1 MKTPGFAWWVV
12 WVAVFGGVRAW
23 GAEEGPPGA
32 VRLSGEVLRRFAG
45 EMRTNHPALR
55 ALAARTR
62 AADHAT
68 NSVRTWEDPRFR
80 FGGYVASGRGP
91 LLEEEGNL
99 LYEVEQA
106 LPLFGVPEAR
116 RQVARAEAETARARQ
131 DGQFEVLRRDLA
143 RLLFQAAAEERWL
156 ELGRQDLAWLEAM
169 VVTAEERYRAG
180 TASQVDV
187 LRLQSERARRA
198 ERLRTETRQREQTV
212 VEVNRLWRGGGAA
225 ALPSLQLPPV
235 AAALGEADRWV
246 RQAQA
251 QEPRLRVLAREI
263 QAAEAQVAAT
273 RKGRLPEV
281 TAGVEGRQFTG
292 DGGFREGLF
301 TVGLSLPW
309 FNAGR
314 YRSEVAR
321 DRARVEAAELDLLDQ
336 TQALQAEI
344 RRLLTAADAA
354 RREALLQRDDLLPRA
369 QLALESARAS
379 WLNGRGLFLDVMEA
393 RRMWLES
400 QWALVRAVAEQHQA
414 LSDLALACGLA
425 DFEAVLAMPE
435 TAAGGRENQP

>member
-1 MKTPGFAWWVV
+1 M
-12 WVAVFGGVRAW
+12 
-23 GAEEGPPGA
+23 
-32 VRLSGEVLRRFAG
+32 RLSGEVLQRMAG
-45 EMRTNHPALR
+45 QMLTNHPALR

-68 NSVRTWEDPRFR
+68 NGVRTWEDPQFR

-91 LLEEEGNL
+91 SLEEEGNL
-99 LYEVEQA
+99 TYGLEQK
-106 LPLFGVPEAR
+106 LPVFGRPEAR
-116 RQVARAEAETARARQ
+116 RRVASAEADTARARQ
-131 DGQFEVLRRDLA
+131 ELQFEMLRRDLA

-169 VVTAEERYRAG
+169 SATAEERYRAG

-198 ERLRTETRQREQTV
+198 DRLRTETRQRDQTV
-212 VEVNRLWRGGGAA
+212 VDVNRLWRGELNAP
-225 ALPSLQLPPV
+225 LPSLELPPV
-235 AAALGEADRWV
+235 AAPVGEAAGYV
-246 RQAQA
+246 QLAVA

-273 RKGRLPEV
+273 RKERLPEV
-281 TAGVEGRQFTG
+281 TAGVEGRQSTG

-309 FNAGR
+309 LNAGR
-314 YRSEVAR
+314 YRSDVAR
-321 DRARVEAAELDLLDQ
+321 DRARVEAAEWEAVDQ

-344 RRLLTAADAA
+344 RRLVTAIDAA
-354 RREALLQRDDLLPRA
+354 RREAFLQRDDLMPRA
-369 QLALESARAS
+369 QLAMESARAS

-400 QWALVRAVAEQHQA
+400 QWTLVRAVAEQHQA
-414 LSDLALACGLA
+414 LSDLALACGLP
-425 DFEAVLAMPE
+425 DFEAVLALSGAPA
-435 TAAGGRENQP
+435 AAGGKEKQP